1 MRESRS
7 LLASFANFN
16 LDFWLTIPPMIVSVS
31 LDFEANLAYFGGLLI
46 FALSL
51 ATLSAILDGRK
62 GSIMVPLFR
71 GNPRLAYN
79 LIENKRLIHMIKGEE
94 KSPSNYLINF

>member
-1 MRESRS
+1 MRESKT
-7 LLASFANFN
+7 LMASFVNFN
-16 LDFWLTIPPMIVSVS
+16 LDFWLTIPPMVVSLS
-31 LDFEANLAYFGGLLI
+31 LDFEDNLTYFGGLLL

-51 ATLSAILDGRK
+51 AALSAVVDGK
-62 GSIMVPLFR
+62 KDSIMVPFWK

-79 LIENKRLIHMIKGEE
+79 LIENKKIIHIIKGED